1 MIIDE
6 RYFTYPETYI
16 AGIETK
22 SDGVPAGNAPKII
35 GEINAYIRKYEPRFL
50 RELLGREVAESIDKY
65 PKIRKLLANETDG
78 TSVIAKYVYFMYT
91 RDNVTF
97 NTVAGEKLKNTEN
110 STRTFPVQRLVRVW
124 NDMVDE
130 CWSIVNSV
138 EDAEIHPNLQSGI
151 FDKINVY
158 GL

>member
-50 RELLGREVAESIDKY
+50 RELLGREVADNIDKY
-65 PKIRKLLANETDG
+65 PEIRKLLANETDG

-110 STRTFPVQRLVRVW
+110 STRTFPVQRLVHVW

-130 CWSIVNSV
+130 CWGIINSV
-138 EDAEIHPNLQSGI
+138 DGVEIHPNLQAGI
-151 FDKINVY
+151 FDKINVF